1 MDTDISMLLTRCIVC
16 PGSEPQDPEYP
27 RLKPVGVYPVE
38 GGWARIR
45 LEDVAGKGEEGY
57 SALYVVP
64 GEGVR
69 IEKACV
75 GVKMF
80 CQMRLAVPQKL
91 SLISCQRVPA
101 EVVCPSGAGTAM
113 MRWLG
118 FGLQRRLHS
127 LRFAQ
132 SP

>member
-1 MDTDISMLLTRCIVC
+1 MW
-16 PGSEPQDPEYP
+16 P
-27 RLKPVGVYPVE
+27 
-38 GGWARIR
+38 
-45 LEDVAGKGEEGY
+45 GKGEEGY

-75 GVKMF
+75 GVKWF

-91 SLISCQRVPA
+91 SLIGCQRVPA

-113 MRWLG
+113 MRRLVIWPATQASQPEICAVPIELKPG
-118 FGLQRRLHS
+118 ADGLWRWEYIIHEPCRKRVCKQT
-127 LRFAQ
+127 LRQAILCTNKA
-132 SP
+132 